1 MRKCTTASRLKLYM
15 DLTGDRQIDILRKV
29 EPYATRIGV
38 RIGKPDISMYLSGK
52 MEPKKDKIHVIAYG
66 LNVSEAWLMGYDV
79 PMERPAPAPMLDL
92 PSPTIATS
100 TVTFPVL
107 GEIAAGYD
115 KIAIED
121 WTGETIEI
129 PESALLGHD
138 RDDFFVLRVSGDSMY
153 PHYQDGDYVLVLKQP
168 ALDHS
173 GEVAAIIY
181 DDECVSLKKIEYV
194 EGEDW
199 LRLVPINPNH
209 PPKRIEGEALA
220 HCRIIGIPRLLFRKL

>member
-1 MRKCTTASRLKLYM
+1 MSRFN
-15 DLTGDRQIDILRKV
+15 LRLRLLRHEAKMSQA
-29 EPYATRIGV
+29 ELAMRIGTSKSSINMYERGEREPGIDTLEAFANLFNV
-38 RIGKPDISMYLSGK
+38 DMDFLIGKSDFRNKQDFLQ
-52 MEPKKDKIHVIAYG
+52 
-66 LNVSEAWLMGYDV
+66 NVSV
-79 PMERPAPAPMLDL
+79 DL

-107 GEIAAGYD
+107 GDIAAGYD

-121 WTGETIEI
+121 WAGETIEI
-129 PESALLGHD
+129 PEAALCGHD

-153 PHYQDGDYVLVLKQP
+153 PHYQDGDYVLVLKQSTM
-168 ALDHS
+168 DYS
-173 GEVAAIIY
+173 GEVGAILY

-209 PPKRIEGEALA
+209 PPKRIEGEALD
-220 HCRIIGIPRLLFRKL
+220 HCRIIGIPRLLIRKL

>member
-1 MRKCTTASRLKLYM
+1 MNSMSRRILELVEQKKISYR
-15 DLTGDRQIDILRKV
+15 DLSEVTGIPKSALQR
-29 EPYATRIGV
+29 YATGSTPKIPFDRIVLIAQALGV
-38 RIGKPDISMYLSGK
+38 TTDYITTGFDNIGI
-52 MEPKKDKIHVIAYG
+52 
-66 LNVSEAWLMGYDV
+66 
-79 PMERPAPAPMLDL
+79 DL

-129 PESALLGHD
+129 PESALCGHD
-138 RDDFFVLRVSGDSMY
+138 RDEFFVLRVSGDSMY
-153 PHYQDGDYVLVLKQP
+153 PHYQDGDYVLVLKQSTM
-168 ALDHS
+168 DYS
-173 GEVAAIIY
+173 GEVGAILY

-209 PPKRIEGEALA
+209 PPKRIEGEALE

>member
-1 MRKCTTASRLKLYM
+1 MTVGQRICDRRKQLGMTQEELAYKSGYRSKSTINKIELGINDITQTKLARIAGALDTTTAY
-15 DLTGDRQIDILRKV
+15 
-29 EPYATRIGV
+29 
-38 RIGKPDISMYLSGK
+38 
-52 MEPKKDKIHVIAYG
+52 
-66 LNVSEAWLMGYDV
+66 LMGWTAESGDHTT
-79 PMERPAPAPMLDL
+79 DL

-107 GEIAAGYD
+107 GDIAAGYD

-129 PESALLGHD
+129 PEAALCGHD

-153 PHYQDGDYVLVLKQP
+153 PHYQDGDYVLVLKQSTM
-168 ALDHS
+168 DYS
-173 GEVAAIIY
+173 GEVGAILY

-209 PPKRIEGEALA
+209 PPKRIEGEALE